1 MLLLTLFIASFVA
14 FSISAVCGGGAGL
27 VLIPILGFVLPVTQ
41 VPTALTIGT
50 ASSAFSRIW
59 LFYEAIRWDI
69 FKLFLPTALLGVL
82 IGTWVLSYLDPVYL
96 ELCMSVFLVSNLTQ
110 LIGGSKSIAV
120 QRAFSPWLLRLIG
133 FLAGFISGL
142 TGAVGVLFNRFY
154 FRFGLSNQEIVA
166 TRAAN
171 EALLHLLKLYIYAY
185 LGFLTMQSLQI
196 GLVVAL
202 AALLSSR
209 LMKVLLPKLSK
220 ALFVR
225 FGYGAMVVAG
235 VLMFNSALV
244 QIKAAHHPDFRVQQ
258 LAKGLDASWSW
269 DALIYSLEFKYA
281 EGLEFEKVVPFSDL
295 SADEQAFVYAQQ
307 ALYAKVIIEKVY
319 TLGTQSYEAY
329 FYDEK
334 NKLIKKVKF
343 KPML

>member
-1 MLLLTLFIASFVA
+1 MMLLSLFMASFVA

-50 ASSAFSRIW
+50 ASSAFSRFW
-59 LFYEAIRWDI
+59 LFYQAIRWDI
-69 FKLFLPTALLGVL
+69 FKLFLPTALLGVF
-82 IGTWVLSYLDPVYL
+82 IGTWLLSYLDPVYL

-110 LIGGSKSIAV
+110 LIGGSKSTAA
-120 QRAFSPWLLRLIG
+120 QRFLPPWLLRLIG

-171 EALLHLLKLYIYAY
+171 EALLHLIKLYIYAH
-185 LGFLTMQSLQI
+185 LGLLTMQTLQI

-202 AALLSSR
+202 AALLSS
-209 LMKVLLPKLSK
+209 LVMKALLPKVSK
-220 ALFVR
+220 TLFAR

-235 VLMFNSALV
+235 VLMFNSAVV
-244 QIKAAHHPDFRVQQ
+244 QIKIAHHPDIKVQQ

-269 DALIYSLEFKYA
+269 DALIYSLEYKYA
-281 EGLEFEKVVPFSDL
+281 EGLEFEKVVPFSAL
-295 SADEQAFVYAQQ
+295 SADEQAYVYAQQ
-307 ALYAKVIIEKVY
+307 ALYAKVIIEKEY
-319 TLGTQSYEAY
+319 TLTSQSYEAY
-329 FYDEK
+329 YYDEK
-334 NKLIKKVKF
+334 NSLIKKIKF
-343 KPML
+343 NSMR